1 MDERKIKEVL
11 KSLCFAG
18 IMFISFQIILLIA
31 GYFLNIRSKIYI
43 NSLINI
49 ISALFF
55 SIYSI
60 ILFNN
65 SKIKDKISKDNS
77 DIDERELYIGNKIMG
92 IGFIFLITINFISLI
107 YGIFTKKYINL
118 DIFILLN
125 LLLFSVFIMIYKNKV
140 KYFSIPRKNNEYLAL
155 DMDIK
160 STFIRIKYYLR
171 DSIVISIILIL
182 LEIRNKNSLFSNIN
196 NKLINYIL
204 GFLSYTMI
212 ITIFNL
218 VYGEYNISRYKK
230 EMDKLEWR
238 IISRK

>member
-171 DSIVISIILIL
+171 DSIVISII
-182 LEIRNKNSLFSNIN
+182 
-196 NKLINYIL
+196 YI
-204 GFLSYTMI
+204 I
-212 ITIFNL
+212 
-218 VYGEYNISRYKK
+218 
-230 EMDKLEWR
+230 
-238 IISRK
+238 

>member
-230 EMDKLEWR
+230 EMDKLE
-238 IISRK
+238 

>member
-140 KYFSIPRKNNEYLAL
+140 KYFSIPRKNNEYLPL

-230 EMDKLEWR
+230 EMDKLE
-238 IISRK
+238 